1 MLQTTNK
8 MYAKKTQKYANNPQ
22 KYAKT
27 RKSNQFAISAL
38 FILDMDITRQNFCFG
53 GLTNQSFSCTIRAI
67 QGANKRLILYSRL
80 GTQMYMHVTMHQ
92 SLLPVWRYDKTW
104 YDMFSPSSV
113 ASRHGVEKR
122 SILVWNVQFWRGT
135 VKTAQ
140 TYNSPNVRTLW
151 IFWRSRTIDLMLQR
165 LVSLS
170 HQPTSWDANLDSFC
184 SYTFLATLALRL
196 WGTPV
201 EWDRWW
207 DKPSCNRCFWSR
219 ALRRNIKC
227 TSRNPTWQWKIWK
240 KNTI

>member
-92 SLLPVWRYDKTW
+92 SLLPVWRYDMIWHDMTCLAQVQW
-104 YDMFSPSSV
+104 YHDM
-113 ASRHGVEKR
+113 
-122 SILVWNVQFWRGT
+122 VWKNVQFCFGT
-135 VKTAQ
+135 FSFGGERSKRPKRTIVQ
-140 TYNSPNVRTLW
+140 TYRT
-151 IFWRSRTIDLMLQR
+151 T
-165 LVSLS
+165 
-170 HQPTSWDANLDSFC
+170 
-184 SYTFLATLALRL
+184 TLE
-196 WGTPV
+196 GPGI
-201 EWDRWW
+201 
-207 DKPSCNRCFWSR
+207 C
-219 ALRRNIKC
+219 
-227 TSRNPTWQWKIWK
+227 IW
-240 KNTI
+240 T